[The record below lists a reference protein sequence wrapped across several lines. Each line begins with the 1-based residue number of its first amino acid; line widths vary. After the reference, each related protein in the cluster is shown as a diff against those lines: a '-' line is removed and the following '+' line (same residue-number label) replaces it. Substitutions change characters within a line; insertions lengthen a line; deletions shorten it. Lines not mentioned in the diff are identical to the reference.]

1 MRPGKFVEIALAAGA
16 LALLDVTAAEAGNA
30 LSGAELFKPCAACH
44 ATEAGSSKQGPS
56 LHGIIGRKAGSLAG
70 YAYSPAMK
78 ALGKV
83 WDAALLDSYLYD
95 PAGIVP
101 GTKMVYPGLK
111 DENDRQ
117 DVIAYLATLK

>member
-1 MRPGKFVEIALAAGA
+1 MIPGKFVGIGLALGA
-16 LALLDVTAAEAGNA
+16 LALLGMTAARAGNA
-30 LSGAELFKPCAACH
+30 ASGAELFKACAACH
-44 ATEAGSSKQGPS
+44 ATEAGSNKPGPS

-95 PAGIVP
+95 PAGKVP

>member
-78 ALGKV
+78 ALGKA

-95 PAGIVP
+95 PAGTVP
-101 GTKMVYPGLK
+101 GTKMAYPGLK

>member
-30 LSGAELFKPCAACH
+30 LSGAELFKPCVACH

-78 ALGKV
+78 AFGKA

-95 PAGIVP
+95 PAGTVP
-101 GTKMVYPGLK
+101 GTKMAYPGLK

>member
-1 MRPGKFVEIALAAGA
+1 MRPGKFVGIALAAGA

-44 ATEAGSSKQGPS
+44 ATEAGSNRPGPS

-78 ALGKV
+78 SFGKA
-83 WDAALLDSYLYD
+83 WDTALLDSYLYD
-95 PAGIVP
+95 PAGTVP
-101 GTKMVYPGLK
+101 GTKMAYPGLK